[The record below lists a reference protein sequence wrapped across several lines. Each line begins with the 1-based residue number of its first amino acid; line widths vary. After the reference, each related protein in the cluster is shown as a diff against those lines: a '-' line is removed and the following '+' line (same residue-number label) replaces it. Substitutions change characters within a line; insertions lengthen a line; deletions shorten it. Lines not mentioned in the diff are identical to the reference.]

1 MCESNAYIEESGEE
15 TLFLEAVD
23 ILRPEGEK
31 IYLKNFW
38 GEEKV
43 FEGEIKEISLLAHRI
58 LLRRKSEI
66 RVNKKQEVPEP

>member
-38 GEEKV
+38 GEDKV

-58 LLRRKSEI
+58 VLRKI
-66 RVNKKQEVPEP
+66 RGIENRHKGK

>member
-15 TLFLEAVD
+15 ILYLEAVD

-38 GEEKV
+38 GE
-43 FEGEIKEISLLAHRI
+43 
-58 LLRRKSEI
+58 
-66 RVNKKQEVPEP
+66 